1 MKKTNK
7 NTGFKTPK
15 GYFDGLSAGLLS
27 KMKLDEV
34 AFSNTD
40 NHRDGFKVPNSY
52 FKNLNKNIL
61 LKVSQKETK
70 VVSLY
75 KNYYYYVASIAAVL
89 VVVFAIKWNTNKTS
103 TFDTLVGEDIEN
115 YFNENEL
122 DFSDNELAELL
133 PMHDVE
139 ISDIINQG
147 INEERIV
154 EYLNNNIEDLQEL
167 NNVYD
172 EE

>member
-15 GYFDGLSAGLLS
+15 GYFDGLSARLLS

-34 AFSNTD
+34 TFSNTD
-40 NHRDGFKVPNSY
+40 NHRDGFKVPDDY

-70 VVSLY
+70 VVPLY
-75 KNYYYYVASIAAVL
+75 RKYYYYAASIAAVL
-89 VVVFAIKWNTNKTS
+89 VVVFAIKWNTNKTP
-103 TFDTLVGEDIEN
+103 TFDTLVGEDIES
-115 YFNENEL
+115 YFNETEL

-139 ISDIINQG
+139 ISDILNQG

-154 EYLNNNIEDLQEL
+154 EYLNDNIEDLHEL